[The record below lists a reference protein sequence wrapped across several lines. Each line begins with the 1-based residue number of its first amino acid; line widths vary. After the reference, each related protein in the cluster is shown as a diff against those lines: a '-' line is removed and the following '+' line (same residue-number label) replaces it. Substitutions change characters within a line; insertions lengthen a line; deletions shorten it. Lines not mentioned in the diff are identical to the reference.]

1 MSGRD
6 IERRLRPSRTGSNDP
21 AEPEPGRDGS
31 GRSETALERWDR
43 NLNELLQELRVAQT
57 GVQVLFAFLL
67 TLPFTN
73 RFERITGL
81 DRYAYVGTVVAAA
94 AATALLIAPASY
106 HRIVFRKGRKPQ
118 LVQVAS
124 RLAVAGLFC
133 LLLAMLGAVFLA
145 VDVVVHEPL
154 AAVIVAGLAVLY
166 GFLWYVLPFVG
177 RHRS

>member
-94 AATALLIAPASY
+94 AATALLI
-106 HRIVFRKGRKPQ
+106 
-118 LVQVAS
+118 
-124 RLAVAGLFC
+124 
-133 LLLAMLGAVFLA
+133 GAVFLA